1 VIPSFEDYFFR
12 TGLNALLLHF
22 LHLIFPLKTL
32 MGSVLILDLQ
42 FLHTKIF
49 LNNLACAA
57 AIFAIEL

>member
-1 VIPSFEDYFFR
+1 
-12 TGLNALLLHF
+12 
-22 LHLIFPLKTL
+22 